1 MAPTGS
7 VTEHMECVETDGLMP
22 RRERLV
28 WCEWFRRHG
37 ADPNDVPVDNRIE
50 RHPDTYRLVYE
61 VYVRNE
67 QGACYLNAERTD
79 AVRKIQVF
87 QLEGPPLPFP
97 EFPSEGDTSC
107 VD

>member
-1 MAPTGS
+1 M
-7 VTEHMECVETDGLMP
+7 TEHIECVETDARMT
-22 RRERLV
+22 RREQLV

-37 ADPNDVPVDNRIE
+37 ANPNDVPVDNHIE

-61 VYVRNE
+61 VYARDG
-67 QGACYLNAERTD
+67 QGARYLNAERTD
-79 AVRKIQVF
+79 AVREIQVF

-97 EFPSEGDTSC
+97 EFTSEGDISC